1 MFRID
6 SDRSPAAL
14 SGARRLELEDL
25 LPALVD
31 EGLIRP
37 GDADTV
43 RLQARLGSSPQHPL
57 ITLAQRTLISARDGR
72 PLTLEALT
80 EWMAGRFGLP
90 YVRIDPLK
98 IEFAHIGEVM
108 SSQYATRHGILP
120 IEVGPRR
127 VLVASAEPLDTV
139 WIDELSG
146 LLRREVQRV
155 IANPQDIA
163 RYIIEFFSLA
173 RSVRDA
179 QRRGGAGIASNFEQ
193 LVEMGKGGRNVDA
206 NDQHVVTIVDWLWQY
221 AFEQRASDI
230 HLEPRRDMGIVRFR
244 IDGVLHT
251 VYQVP
256 ASVMAAI
263 TSRIKLLGRMDVV
276 EKRRP
281 QDGRIKT
288 RTTEGREVELR
299 LSTLPTAFGEKLVMR
314 VFDPEVLQRGFAD
327 LGFSADDLERWGE
340 MTAHPNGIVLVTGP
354 TGSGKTTTLYSTLR
368 ELATDEVNVCTVE
381 DPIEMVE
388 PAFNQLQVQPNLDL
402 GFAEGIR
409 ALMRQDPDIIMVGE
423 IRDVATAEM
432 AVQAAL
438 TGHLVLAT
446 LHTNDAPSAVS
457 RLIEIGVPA
466 FLLKATLIGVLAQ
479 RLVRTLCSNCK
490 TPVESTDDSPWRALT
505 RGSHVRAPTTT
516 WRAVGC
522 IECRNT
528 GFKGRAGL
536 YELLTVNDGLRT
548 LITDS
553 PDVRVLRDAAVRD
566 GMRPLRIAGALK
578 VAAGVTTIEE
588 VLRNAPPTD

>member
-1 MFRID
+1 
-6 SDRSPAAL
+6 
-14 SGARRLELEDL
+14 
-25 LPALVD
+25 
-31 EGLIRP
+31 
-37 GDADTV
+37 
-43 RLQARLGSSPQHPL
+43 
-57 ITLAQRTLISARDGR
+57 
-72 PLTLEALT
+72 
-80 EWMAGRFGLP
+80 
-90 YVRIDPLK
+90 
-98 IEFAHIGEVM
+98 
-108 SSQYATRHGILP
+108 
-120 IEVGPRR
+120 
-127 VLVASAEPLDTV
+127 
-139 WIDELSG
+139 
-146 LLRREVQRV
+146 
-155 IANPQDIA
+155 
-163 RYIIEFFSLA
+163 
-173 RSVRDA
+173 
-179 QRRGGAGIASNFEQ
+179 
-193 LVEMGKGGRNVDA
+193 
-206 NDQHVVTIVDWLWQY
+206 
-221 AFEQRASDI
+221 
-230 HLEPRRDMGIVRFR
+230 
-244 IDGVLHT
+244 
-251 VYQVP
+251 
-256 ASVMAAI
+256 
-263 TSRIKLLGRMDVV
+263 
-276 EKRRP
+276 
-281 QDGRIKT
+281 
-288 RTTEGREVELR
+288 
-299 LSTLPTAFGEKLVMR
+299 
-314 VFDPEVLQRGFAD
+314 
-327 LGFSADDLERWGE
+327 
-340 MTAHPNGIVLVTGP
+340 VTGP